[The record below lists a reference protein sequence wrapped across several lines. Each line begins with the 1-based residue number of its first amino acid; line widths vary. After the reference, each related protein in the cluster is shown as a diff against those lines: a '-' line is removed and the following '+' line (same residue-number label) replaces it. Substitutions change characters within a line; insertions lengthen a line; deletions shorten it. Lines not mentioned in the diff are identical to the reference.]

1 MSQPPKPKVATPA
14 ASQVPLDPRS
24 RRVLIV
30 GVVLAAIGLLA
41 LAGAVWLNTQRGAQG
56 GSSARSTPAAGTPA
70 QSPDEVLRAAQAADP
85 SVQHT
90 ASGLL
95 YKVLTPGQGAH
106 PTDSD
111 VAFVTYVG
119 TLPNGHVFDQSQQ
132 PVPMPIQGVVPGFS
146 EALKLMNRGARFRVW
161 LKPSLGYGD
170 QSPGPEIP
178 ANSVLIFDIQ
188 LAEFMPMA
196 ALQAQLQAAR
206 PAGAGN
212 AAAPAPAP

>member
-1 MSQPPKPKVATPA
+1 MSQAPRTKPASTAAAT
-14 ASQVPLDPRS
+14 LDPRS
-24 RRVLIV
+24 RRMFTA
-30 GVVLAAIGLLA
+30 GVVLAVVGLIA
-41 LAGAVWLNTQRGAQG
+41 LATAIWINAHRNAATVP
-56 GSSARSTPAAGTPA
+56 STLSQPAETAPA
-70 QSPDEVLRAAQAADP
+70 QNPDAVLRAVQAADP

-95 YKVLTPGQGAH
+95 YKVLTPGQGPH

-132 PVPMPIQGVVPGFS
+132 PVPMPLAGVVPGFS
-146 EALKLMNRGARFRVW
+146 ESLKLMNRGARFRVW
-161 LKPSLGYGD
+161 LKPSLGYGE

-188 LAEFMPMA
+188 LVEFMPMA
-196 ALQAQLQAAR
+196 QLQAQMQAAQ
-206 PAGAGN
+206 AGGGN
-212 AAAPAPAP
+212 AAAVRGNAQ